1 MTKMINTT
9 PKDNQEKSFHKPDL
23 AELFSKSASDF
34 FTKPIMLR
42 LLATLFVSSILVY
55 ILGFYLFDHL
65 YTLTTEIS
73 ESTYSAE
80 TISND
85 FVSGME
91 GIPYIGIY
99 LAFVVAKIVLIL
111 LTVIGIFVGSYV
123 TIIVSLIIAGFLT
136 PGIIKIIVRRGGGDI
151 QDYKGFGNL
160 LTGILKILMIVSL
173 HLLVFILIL
182 PFLLIPFINFWLF
195 TALIFSFF
203 RSVIVYDVGSNM
215 LDMDYYRSNTGMF
228 NMDLFIITGAGFL
241 LSSLPIVGIFSS
253 VFTVIVLINY
263 FLLKP
268 SD

>member
-1 MTKMINTT
+1 MTTNGLNIKPIQN
-9 PKDNQEKSFHKPDL
+9 KDPDL
-23 AELFSKSASDF
+23 PEILSMSASDF

-55 ILGFYLFDHL
+55 VLGFYLFDHL

-73 ESTYSAE
+73 EGTYSAQ

-91 GIPYIGIY
+91 AIPYIGVY
-99 LAFVVAKIVLIL
+99 LAFAVAKIVFIL
-111 LTVIGIFVGSYV
+111 LTVVGIFLGSYV

-136 PGIIKIIVRRGGGDI
+136 PGIIKIIVKRRGGVI

-160 LTGILKILMIVSL
+160 LTGIFKILVIVVL

-203 RSVIVYDVGSNM
+203 RRVIVYDVGSNM
-215 LDMDYYRSNTGMF
+215 LDMNYYRSNTGLF
-228 NMDLFIITGAGFL
+228 NMDLFIITGVGFL

-263 FLLKP
+263 FFYK
-268 SD
+268 DEFTKI

>member
-1 MTKMINTT
+1 MINTT

-42 LLATLFVSSILVY
+42 LLATLIVSSILVY
-55 ILGFYLFDHL
+55 FLGFYLFDDL

-73 ESTYSAE
+73 EGTYSAE

-136 PGIIKIIVRRGGGDI
+136 PGIIKIIVRRRGGDI

-160 LTGILKILMIVSL
+160 LTGILKILMIIAL